1 MVFDR
6 DLVVMARDEV
16 RLETDPL
23 GCGCGLPQRPRI
35 RIARQ
40 ADQCAIRYTKSVN
53 RPMRGAAL
61 LLTALVGFACGAALA
76 ASSGNPTH
84 DHLLLLPP
92 AQQAR
97 TLGKGVGQGCVGVSA
112 FPMGVTTSG
121 KAKGLAYWSIRCKD
135 GRSFAVQIAPDAQAV
150 VVDCRLLQANGK
162 ECFKKF

>member
-1 MVFDR
+1 MR
-6 DLVVMARDEV
+6 
-16 RLETDPL
+16 
-23 GCGCGLPQRPRI
+23 
-35 RIARQ
+35 
-40 ADQCAIRYTKSVN
+40 SVALLF
-53 RPMRGAAL
+53 AAL
-61 LLTALVGFACGAALA
+61 AGFGASAGMA

-92 AQQAR
+92 AEQAKI
-97 TLGKGVGQGCVGVSA
+97 LSKGVGQGCVGVSA
-112 FPMGVTTSG
+112 FPMGVTSTG